1 MALLIVAWAFPFPL
15 HARLPSADSDQ
26 DDSGGD
32 RVCDD
37 GDVDE
42 DDGDDD
48 GVDGDVDEENLATPL
63 LTSQPSMLR
72 ARPAADSVPSSTKPK
87 PPFIT

>member
-1 MALLIVAWAFPFPL
+1 MALLIVACAFPFPL

-37 GDVDE
+37 GDD
-42 DDGDDD
+42 
-48 GVDGDVDEENLATPL
+48 DGDVDGDDGGDVAEENLATPL

>member
-32 RVCDD
+32 RVCD
-37 GDVDE
+37 
-42 DDGDDD
+42 
-48 GVDGDVDEENLATPL
+48 DGDVDEENLATPL

>member
-1 MALLIVAWAFPFPL
+1 MALLIVACAFPFPL

-37 GDVDE
+37 GDD
-42 DDGDDD
+42 
-48 GVDGDVDEENLATPL
+48 DGDVDGDDGGDVAEENLATPL
-63 LTSQPSMLR
+63 LTSHPSMLR
-72 ARPAADSVPSSTKPK
+72 ARPAADSLPSSTKPK